1 MKGCRRQPFMNEYG
15 RRGDIMAFCARG
27 VRGLGDFLNHI
38 AGWCLIVMTFL
49 TCADVVLRIFRMPI
63 PGTFEIVGFLGA
75 AVAAFAMAHT
85 TVKRGHVAVE
95 VLVMHFPRTA
105 QKVVYLI
112 THLLSIFLFLLLGYE
127 CIRFGNDLRVAS
139 EVSLTLQ
146 IPFFPILYGMAFSA
160 FVVCLVLAVDFLMVI
175 SGKADAW
182 YMWEE

>member
-1 MKGCRRQPFMNEYG
+1 
-15 RRGDIMAFCARG
+15 MAFCARG
-27 VRGLGDFLNHI
+27 VRRLGDFLNFI
-38 AGWCLIVMTFL
+38 AGWCLLGMTFL

-63 PGTFEIVGFLGA
+63 LGTFEIVGFLGA

-85 TVKRGHVAVE
+85 TVRRGHVAVE
-95 VLVMHFPRTA
+95 VLVMRFPPGL

-112 THLLSIFLFLLLGYE
+112 THLMSIFLFLLLAYE
-127 CIRFGNDLRVAS
+127 SIRFGNDLRVTN

-146 IPFFPILYGMAFSA
+146 IPFFPILYGIAFSS
-160 FVVCLVLAVDFLMVI
+160 FVVCLVLAVDFLMVA